1 MTTYTGR
8 DSLAAALRIKL
19 TELFYVRGVWQW
31 FSILHSQADA
41 SGVANLGYPEG
52 ALPARGELVG
62 TLPIEHPSE
71 H

>member
-8 DSLAAALRIKL
+8 GGLAAVLRIKL
-19 TELFYVRGVWQW
+19 TKVFYGPGVWQY

-41 SGVANLGYPEG
+41 SKVADLGYLEG

-62 TLPIEHPSE
+62 TFPSE
-71 H
+71 HPPEH